1 VEIIV
6 CVKQVPD
13 TESIIKIKPDGSDII
28 RDDLKYIVNPHDE
41 YGIEEALKI
50 KEKSGGT
57 VTIIS
62 LGPDKAIEA
71 IRTGLAMGADKAI
84 HLNDQAF
91 EGSDAF
97 STAKAMASALK
108 DVPYDLIFC
117 GRQAVDDDLSQVG
130 ASLAEFLGIPQ
141 VSLIQKLEI
150 SDDQKSAT
158 VERQVEGGI
167 EVIKVSLPAVLIAQK
182 GLNEPRYASLPGIMK
197 AKKKPV
203 DAKDLAALGLNQDS
217 VGKDGA
223 KTKIIT
229 LTSPPVRQ
237 AGKIIEGEGPQE
249 TVPALVKL
257 LKEEAK
263 LI

>member
-1 VEIIV
+1 MEIIV

-28 RDDLKYIVNPHDE
+28 KDDLKYIVNPYDE
-41 YGIEEALKI
+41 FGIEEALKI

-57 VTIIS
+57 VTILC

-71 IRTGLAMGADKAI
+71 IRTGLAMGADNAI
-84 HLNDQAF
+84 HLNDPAF
-91 EGSDAF
+91 EGGDAF
-97 STAKAMASALK
+97 STARAISAALK
-108 DVPYDLIFC
+108 DVKYDLIFC

-130 ASLAEFLGIPQ
+130 ATLAGFLGIPQ

-150 SDDQKSAT
+150 ADDQKSAIAH
-158 VERQVEGGI
+158 RQVEGGI
-167 EVIKVSLPAVLIAQK
+167 EVLEVSLPAVFTAQK

-203 DAKDLAALGLNQDS
+203 DKKDIAALGLSQDS
-217 VGKDGA
+217 VGKEGA
-223 KTKIIT
+223 RTKIIKF
-229 LTSPPVRQ
+229 TSPPGRQ
-237 AGKIIEGEGPQE
+237 AGRIIEGEGPEE
-249 TVPALVKL
+249 TVPLLVKL

-263 LI
+263 VI